1 MGDGTNGT
9 LKRDYDSGKNQT
21 YLHSLEANNQGQFFQ
36 VTLAGE
42 HKAVSIALDEL
53 YVDEQPIQSV
63 GVNPTDPAP
72 V

>member
-1 MGDGTNGT
+1 
-9 LKRDYDSGKNQT
+9 
-21 YLHSLEANNQGQFFQ
+21 LEANKQGQFFQ

-42 HKAVSIALDEL
+42 HTTVSIALDGL
-53 YVDEQPIQSV
+53 YVDEQPIQII